1 MNLPS
6 TNLESPPPQPVEK
19 EAELP
24 VWLQRTFVVVYVL
37 FCIELGLTLIV
48 LPWTRFWFYEGTLD
62 NWPAIR
68 GLLHHGFIRGA
79 ISGLGL
85 LDIWLGVMEAVV
97 YRDRR

>member
-1 MNLPS
+1 MPS
-6 TNLESPPPQPVEK
+6 TNLESPPQQPVEQQ

-37 FCIELGLTLIV
+37 FCIELGLALLV
-48 LPWTRFWFYEGTLD
+48 LPWTRFWFYEGRVE
-62 NWPAIR
+62 NWPVMQQW
-68 GLLHHGFIRGA
+68 LHNGFLRGA

-85 LDIWLGVMEAVV
+85 IDIWLGVMEAVI